1 MIIMGFPGIGKST
14 YARSDN
20 NSNYIDL
27 ESSCF
32 DKYNTNWYED
42 YCRVAID
49 LCEQGYDVFVSTHN
63 SVFNYL
69 VYNANSIEGG
79 LGVIYPAAELKD
91 KWIKR
96 LEDRYKSTKKE
107 KDLRALT
114 YMKNNYD
121 EAVNHLNTA
130 LIMTEVSAKPIYSY
144 TIHDIDYKLQEA
156 LDSIHLMQKI
166 NFKDD

>member
-14 YARSDN
+14 FARSEN
-20 NSNYIDL
+20 GSNYIDL

-32 DKYNTNWYED
+32 DKNNTNWYKD

-49 LCEQGYDVFVSTHN
+49 LCKQGYDVFVSTHN

-107 KDLRALT
+107 KDLRVLT

-121 EAVNHLNTA
+121 EAVNHLNTV
-130 LIMTEVSAKPIYSY
+130 LIMTEISAKPIYSY

-156 LDSIHLMQKI
+156 LSVFDMERGII
-166 NFKDD
+166 